1 MSKNYRRF
9 QKTKK
14 ELIETLKKES
24 EIKLLDYDFFKKNIE
39 RLYKYKNRFPRLSNE
54 DEKEFKKIVKDI
66 ERKVLS
72 GLKKLENR
80 YDNLCINYSEV
91 SPIEIAK
98 VGIFRSEER
107 RVGKE

>member
-1 MSKNYRRF
+1 MSENKRRL
-9 QKTKK
+9 QKKKK
-14 ELIETLKKES
+14 EIIKTLKKES
-24 EIKLLDYDFFKKNIE
+24 EIKILEYDLFKKNIE
-39 RLYKYKNRFPRLSNE
+39 RLYKYKKRFPRLSNE

-91 SPIEIAK
+91 SQIENDK
-98 VGIFRSEER
+98 VGIIAY
-107 RVGKE
+107 VDDK